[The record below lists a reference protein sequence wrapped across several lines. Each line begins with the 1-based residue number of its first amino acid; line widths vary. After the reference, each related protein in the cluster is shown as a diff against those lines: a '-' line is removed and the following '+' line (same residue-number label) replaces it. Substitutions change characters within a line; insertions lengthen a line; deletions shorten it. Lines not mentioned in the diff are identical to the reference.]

1 MARNMEVL
9 RTFLVSELTLIRFV
23 DYNLNAFLPCF
34 PLAMSGS
41 VAVILFWP
49 RI

>member
-1 MARNMEVL
+1 MAKNVEVL
-9 RTFLVSELTLIRFV
+9 RTFLVSELPLIRFV
-23 DYNLNAFLPCF
+23 DYNLKVFLPFF
-34 PLAMSGS
+34 PLAVSGS